1 MRAALEAPSD
11 PRVAALVHCMQ
22 ARSREAPER
31 RDGTSLAF
39 ESLAVSPSTWN
50 TVSLVQ
56 GEVDRAG
63 RHLHVAVAALTR
75 WFVHG
80 A

>member
-1 MRAALEAPSD
+1 VKAALEAPSD

-22 ARSREAPER
+22 ARSREALAR
-31 RDGTSLAF
+31 RNGVSLAF
-39 ESLAVSPSTWN
+39 EGLAVSPSTWD
-50 TVSLVQ
+50 TFSLAQ

-63 RHLHVAVAALTR
+63 KHLHVALAALTR
-75 WFVHG
+75 WLVHG